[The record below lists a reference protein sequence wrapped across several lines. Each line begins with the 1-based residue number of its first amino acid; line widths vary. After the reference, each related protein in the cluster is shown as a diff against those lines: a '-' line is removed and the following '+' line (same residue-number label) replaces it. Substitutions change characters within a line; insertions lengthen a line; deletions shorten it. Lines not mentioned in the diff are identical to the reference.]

1 MCLIAFAHR
10 RHARFPLVVAANR
23 DELHRRPSAP
33 LSFWADCPR
42 ILAGRDLLGRGTWLG
57 VSRGGRFAALT
68 NYHSGTGASG
78 RDASPGRPSR
88 GLLVSAFLGNARST
102 RDYLREVAARG
113 GDYDAFSL
121 VAGDGREL
129 GYYSNHGPAPVIL
142 PPGIYGLSNALLD
155 APWPKVERIK
165 AGMSEVLSQ
174 RSWRPGALME
184 LLADRTPPAADGP
197 RDRGRGS
204 GSARRRA
211 ALFVRGEHYG
221 TRSSTVLTVDGAGRV
236 AFLERSF
243 EPDGLTWS
251 QAHLEFVI
259 EDA

>member
-10 RHARFPLVVAANR
+10 HHARFPLVVAANR
-23 DELHRRPSAP
+23 DEFHRRPTAL

-68 NYHSGTGASG
+68 NHHSGTGASG
-78 RDASPGRPSR
+78 RMAARGAPSR
-88 GLLVSAFLGNARST
+88 GLLVSAFLRGAQSS
-102 RDYLREVAARG
+102 RDYLREVAGRG

-121 VAGDGREL
+121 VTGDGREM
-129 GYYSNHGPAPVIL
+129 GCYSNRGPAPVIL

-155 APWPKVERIK
+155 TPWPKVERIK
-165 AGMSEVLSQ
+165 AGMSEILSR
-174 RSWRPGALME
+174 RSWRPDALME
-184 LLADRTPPAADGP
+184 LLADRASPSAGGS
-197 RDRGRGS
+197 RDRGRES
-204 GSARRRA
+204 GSERRRA
-211 ALFVRGEHYG
+211 ALFLRGEHYG

-243 EPDGLTWS
+243 EPDGMTWS
-251 QAHLEFVI
+251 QAHLEFFI